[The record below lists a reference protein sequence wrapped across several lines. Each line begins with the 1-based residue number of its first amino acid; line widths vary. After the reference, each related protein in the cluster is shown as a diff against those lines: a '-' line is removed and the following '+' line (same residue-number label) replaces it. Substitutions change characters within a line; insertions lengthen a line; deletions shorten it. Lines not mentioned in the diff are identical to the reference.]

1 MMTGH
6 DIALGT
12 LHRERVLYPCY
23 TQGFITGSA
32 YYTRLTGRDYW
43 SDPQGCFV
51 EMVRRVGANL
61 IIQWYYP
68 GDSQRRLE
76 CAEMMHE
83 PHQHVAAGIRTPED
97 VLRLIDALPDDAAIE
112 REFDH
117 EAAAK
122 AYADDLKEHQDLF
135 GDDALV
141 IQHFGQVDFMGPYTG
156 WGYENYL
163 TAAAMNPQALRR
175 YYHYT
180 ALQGRL
186 YNEAIVLAVEK
197 YGVPPFAYTG
207 QDICGGKGPLMSP
220 TMLREIYF
228 PELKWCLEPLV
239 AGNVRLIWHCDGNI
253 MPILDDLM
261 DLGVSGL
268 QGFEEEHG
276 VDYAQMCALQD
287 PQGEPIIIL
296 GCVSVTSTLPWGMP
310 DDVRASVERSFT
322 LAGPGRGH
330 VLSTT
335 SSTLPETPLE
345 NIEAMFEHT
354 RTFGREFLGG

>member
-1 MMTGH
+1 MTGR
-6 DIALGT
+6 DIALAT
-12 LHRERVLYPCY
+12 LYRERVSAPCY

-32 YYTRLTGRDYW
+32 FYTQITGRDYW
-43 SDPQGCFV
+43 SDPEGVFV

-68 GDSQRRLE
+68 GESQRRLE
-76 CAEMMHE
+76 RGEIMHE
-83 PHQHVAAGIRTPED
+83 PHQHRAAGFRGPED
-97 VLRLIDALPDDAAIE
+97 VLRVIDGLPDDAAVV
-112 REFDH
+112 RDFDH
-117 EAAAK
+117 EVAAQ
-122 AYADDLKEHQDLF
+122 AYAARVQAHQALF
-135 GDDALV
+135 GEDALV
-141 IQHFGQVDFMGPYTG
+141 IDHFGQADFMGPYNS

-163 TAAAMNPQALRR
+163 TAAALDPQAMRR

-180 ALQGRL
+180 ALVGRL
-186 YNEAIVLAVEK
+186 TNEALVLAVEK
-197 YGVPPFAYTG
+197 YGLPPFAYTG
-207 QDICGGKGPLMSP
+207 QDICGANGPLMSP
-220 TMLREIYF
+220 KMLREIYF

-239 AGNVRLIWHCDGNI
+239 AGNVRIIWHCDGNI

-276 VDYAQMCALQD
+276 VDYAQMCALKD
-287 PQGEPIIIL
+287 RQGQPIILL
-296 GCVSVTSTLPWGMP
+296 GCVSVTSTLPWGTVE
-310 DDVRASVERSFT
+310 DVKASVERSFT

>member
-1 MMTGH
+1 MTGR
-6 DIALGT
+6 DIALAT
-12 LHRERVLYPCY
+12 LQRERVPYPCY

-32 YYTRLTGRDYW
+32 YYTKVTGRDYW
-43 SDPQGCFV
+43 SDPEGCFV

-68 GDSQRRLE
+68 TERQRRLE
-76 CAEMMHE
+76 YREMMHE
-83 PHQHVAAGIRTPED
+83 PHEHAAAGFQSPED
-97 VLRLIDALPDDAAIE
+97 VLRLIDELPDDEAVIS
-112 REFDH
+112 EFDH
-117 EAAAK
+117 ETAAQ
-122 AYADDLKEHQDLF
+122 AYAARVKGHQGLF

-141 IQHFGQVDFMGPYTG
+141 IDSFGQADFMGPYSS

-163 TAAAMNPQALRR
+163 TAAAMDPPAMRR

-180 ALQGRL
+180 ALRGRL
-186 YNEAIVLAVEK
+186 LNEAIVLAVEK
-197 YGVPPFAYTG
+197 HGLPPFAYTG
-207 QDICGGKGPLMSP
+207 QDICGANGPLMSP

-239 AGNVRLIWHCDGNI
+239 ENNVHIIWHCDGNI

-261 DLGVSGL
+261 GLGVSGL

-276 VDYAQMCALQD
+276 VDYAQMCALRD
-287 PQGEPIIIL
+287 RQGRPIIIL
-296 GCVSVTSTLPWGMP
+296 GCVSVTSTLPWGTV
-310 DDVRASVERSFT
+310 DDVKGSVERSFT

-330 VLSTT
+330 VLSST

-345 NIEAMFEHT
+345 NIDAMFQHT
-354 RTFGREFLGG
+354 REFGREFLGG